1 MAGHTDNEITIAAP
15 LRFVWDRTND
25 VEDWPNLFSEYDSVQ
40 VLEREGDRVLFRLT
54 TRPDSSGRAWSWVSE
69 RIADPAT
76 RTVHAR
82 RVETGPFGRMNIRW
96 TYEEVDDGVRMRW
109 IQDFTMK
116 PDAPIDDEAMTE
128 RINANT
134 RVQMALIKR
143 KLEAAAV
150 AP

>member
-1 MAGHTDNEITIAAP
+1 MTGHTDNEIIIAAP
-15 LRFVWDRTND
+15 LRLVWDRTND

-54 TRPDSSGRAWSWVSE
+54 MRPDSNGTVWSWVSE

-82 RVETGPFGRMNIRW
+82 RVETGPFVRMNIRW
-96 TYEEVDDGVRMRW
+96 TYEEVDGGVRMRW

-116 PDAPIDDEAMTE
+116 PDAPIDDAAMTE
-128 RINANT
+128 RINTNS
-134 RVQMALIKR
+134 RVQMALIKK

-150 AP
+150 AL